1 MFLKLKLLNKLLNKL
16 FNILF
21 YLFKISLKFAKSL
34 FTLTSF

>member
-21 YLFKISLKFAKSL
+21 YFFKISLKFAKSL